1 LPVLPEIDLKPGEAT
16 DPKAKS
22 LAFNGVLSLLKAL
35 DLDSATRSKVFRALN
50 AQLAD
55 PGSAAHFLSV
65 PYQFLRW
72 CCAENDADAARSA
85 VQEIAAE
92 SAS

>member
-1 LPVLPEIDLKPGEAT
+1 MLPDIDMKPVEAT

-22 LAFNGVLSLLKAL
+22 LAFNGVLSLLKTL
-35 DLDSATRSKVFRALN
+35 DLDSTTRSKVFRALN

-55 PGSAAHFLSV
+55 PGPVAHFLSMS
-65 PYQFLRW
+65 YQFLRR
-72 CCAENDADAARSA
+72 CCAENNADAARAA
-85 VQEIAAE
+85 VQEMAAE